1 PQLTPPPATT
11 TDHNPQPP
19 NTIHR
24 HHHPRPP
31 QIDSCCHHLLV
42 ISLTLTLTPGTTTL
56 GSQRALLCSLVTA
69 PRPILLR
76 WQHPRHSIVPAKSS
90 VAVYKLS
97 TV

>member
-1 PQLTPPPATT
+1 LTPPPATT
-11 TDHNPQPP
+11 TDHNPPPP

-24 HHHPRPP
+24 HHHPRSP

-69 PRPILLR
+69 PRPISLQ
-76 WQHPRHSIVPAKSS
+76 WQHPRHSVVPAKSS
-90 VAVYKLS
+90 VVVYKLS